1 MLLYRV
7 VVAGVAAVFL
17 CSTGVAVAA
26 DVAAGK
32 AEVDKVCGA
41 CHEPS
46 DWKGKTAAQ
55 LEAQI
60 GAVVSGKAKHPKKL
74 DLTDAQIA
82 DVAAYWAANAN

>member
-1 MLLYRV
+1 MSSRLMASSLAIV
-7 VVAGVAAVFL
+7 FFFNIGAA
-17 CSTGVAVAA
+17 AAA

-32 AEVDKVCGA
+32 GEVDKVCGA
-41 CHEPS
+41 CHEAA

-60 GAVVSGKAKHPKKL
+60 KGVVSGKTKHPKKL

>member
-17 CSTGVAVAA
+17 CNAGVAVAA

-32 AEVDKVCGA
+32 AEVDKVCSA
-41 CHEPS
+41 CHEPA

-55 LEAQI
+55 LQTQI
-60 GAVVSGKAKHPKKL
+60 SAVVSGKTKHPKKL